1 MFDGV
6 RNRPGVEGCLQHGG
20 PRGVFSGLR
29 YNGCTVVGRVDEM
42 VRDLPRGQRILFV
55 ALGLLGGMGCGL
67 AAGGYMGLLFL
78 VAPVVVLALTL
89 VRPLTGV
96 AILAAALPT
105 YSLKIPD
112 IEMSPFRAMGIVVFA
127 GWILG
132 ALVRRDGLPRLRP
145 MDLCAFLYLMAAM
158 LSAVVNGE
166 AADAIETDVQL
177 VVLYVMVT
185 GVARTPKAAR
195 VLLAAVLIGQVL
207 NGSVAAYQRQTR
219 NYGFLN
225 PTVDLDAWGQRA
237 PGLSDPNE
245 TGIKLAYTMPLA
257 FTFMALS
264 TTPLLVRGGLG
275 IASCVMLF
283 GLFGTASRGG
293 VLTFVAAVV
302 LWMIMWLLSA
312 SSLPAPQGL
321 PNAPPSAA
329 GNRMRHIAIA
339 VLLGLVLGGFYMK
352 VVRNRLS
359 EDFER
364 RWNKTMTV
372 DTANPLD
379 DQAFTGRVGIWRRAL
394 GMFAEKPFFGHGPRT
409 GVKTDLEGPDD
420 DTTAAHNTVLQV
432 AVQEG
437 LVGSIPFHLA
447 FWLSLHSLW
456 RRRRELLEAGLG
468 LDRVYVS
475 TLIVVILSI
484 MFGAMGGTFAHD
496 KDVWFLLGL
505 ASAMTAPGVLKGAE
519 GAEARAES
527 PFPARRLRGR
537 VTA

>member
-1 MFDGV
+1 M
-6 RNRPGVEGCLQHGG
+6 L
-20 PRGVFSGLR
+20 
-29 YNGCTVVGRVDEM
+29 
-42 VRDLPRGQRILFV
+42 RDLPRGQRILFV
-55 ALGLLGGMGCGL
+55 ALGLLGGVGCGL
-67 AAGGYMGLLFL
+67 AAGGYMGVLFV
-78 VAPVVVLALTL
+78 VAPVGVLVLTF
-89 VRPLTGV
+89 VRPLAGV

-105 YSLKIPD
+105 YSLEIRG

-132 ALVRRDGLPRLRP
+132 ALVRRDALPRFRAV
-145 MDLCAFLYLMAAM
+145 DLCAFLYLLAATI
-158 LSAVVNGE
+158 SAVVNGE
-166 AADAIETDVQL
+166 AADAVETDVQL

-185 GVARTPKAAR
+185 GVARSQRAAR
-195 VLLAAVLIGQVL
+195 VLLAAVLIGQIF
-207 NGSVAAYQRQTR
+207 NGCVAAYQRQTR

-225 PTVDLDAWGQRA
+225 PTVDLEAWGQRS

-245 TGIKLAYTMPLA
+245 TGIKLGYTMPVGL
-257 FTFMALS
+257 TFMALS

-293 VLTFVAAVV
+293 VFTLVAAAVM
-302 LWMIMWLLSA
+302 WMTMWLLSA
-312 SSLPAPQGL
+312 PSLPAPRGL
-321 PNAPPSAA
+321 PNAPPAVGGS
-329 GNRMRHIAIA
+329 RVRHIATV

-379 DQAFTGRVGIWRRAL
+379 DQAFTGRVGIWRRAID
-394 GMFAEKPFFGHGPRT
+394 MFTEKPFFGSGPRM
-409 GVKTDLEGPDD
+409 GVKTDLEGPDE

-447 FWLSLHSLW
+447 FWLSLQGLW
-456 RRRRELLEAGLG
+456 RRRRELLEAGLE

-475 TLIVVILSI
+475 TLFVVIVSM
-484 MFGAMGGTFAHD
+484 MFGALGGTFAHD

-505 ASAMTAPGVLKGAE
+505 ASAMTAPGMLKRAE
-519 GAEARAES
+519 QSEPRAES
-527 PFPARRLRGR
+527 SFPTRRLRGR